1 MFERLNNFLDK
12 LDEIYDA
19 IGGDSSNSNMTEYE
33 RYEKL
38 MCDTIKQKM
47 HMEEAIALAPGNIS
61 SELRLRMRNGIY
73 RYDDLISDEEI
84 YKIISQNHGSIEI
97 PV

>member
-1 MFERLNNFLDK
+1 MFERLNKVINK

-38 MCDTIKQKM
+38 TCDTIKHKM
-47 HMEEAIALAPGNIS
+47 RMKEAIALAPGNIS

-73 RYDDLISDEEI
+73 KYDDLISDEEI
-84 YKIISQNHGSIEI
+84 NKIITQNHGSIEI